1 MKLIIGTKRYSTWSM
16 RPWVF
21 MKTFGI
27 PFTEEII
34 PFEVE
39 PGTRR
44 HTART
49 DQLMLAASPNGRVPV
64 LILDNGDRLNE
75 SLAICE
81 YLSEMFLSGKGWP
94 VQAELR
100 AKARAVTLE
109 MATGFTALRR
119 LLPMTIGSRV
129 TDFAA
134 LPIPAVTDVD
144 RIKTIITECRNSS
157 NGRFLF
163 GDFSIADAFY
173 APVVMRFETYKV
185 PVPPIIGDYME
196 AIKSLP
202 AVIEWCADAVA
213 DQTEIGAITEIV
225 ANYPSEIAAACK
237 I

>member
-21 MKTFGI
+21 MRTFEI

-39 PGTRR
+39 EGTRR
-44 HTART
+44 HTAKT
-49 DQLMLAASPNGRVPV
+49 DELMQAASPNGRVPV
-64 LILDNGDRLNE
+64 LVLDSGDRLNE

-81 YLSEMFLSGKGWP
+81 YLSEVFLSGKGWP
-94 VQAELR
+94 ARAELR

-119 LLPMTIGSRV
+119 LLPMSIGSQV

-134 LPIPAVTDVD
+134 LPNPAVTDVD
-144 RIKTIITECRNSS
+144 RIRSIISECRTNSHGS
-157 NGRFLF
+157 FLF

-173 APVVMRFETYKV
+173 APVVMRFQTYKV
-185 PVPPIIGDYME
+185 PVPPIIADYME
-196 AIKSLP
+196 AIKALP
-202 AVIEWCADAVA
+202 AVTEWCADAIA
-213 DQTEIGAITEIV
+213 DQTEIGAITDIV
-225 ANYPSEIAAACK
+225 TSYPTEIAAACK